1 MASMVTSHPTPAMLA
16 AYAAGSATE
25 GVSLLVAAHL
35 TYCGVCRARVTALEA
50 IGGALLGDAPAGGQA
65 ADGAGLSLDA
75 TLALLDAPA
84 PAVPRSLATAPSPL
98 PRPVAEAIGAPFEAI
113 RWRFRMPGVS
123 ECPIDLGAD
132 ERVSLLRVRP
142 GAGVPAHT
150 HTAEEATLVLAG
162 SLCDRGRTFRAGDV
176 AVATADDDHH
186 PSAGPGE
193 DCLCLAVL
201 SGGLRFTGP
210 FGRAL
215 NVFAE

>member
-1 MASMVTSHPTPAMLA
+1 MVTAHPTAEMLA
-16 AYAAGSATE
+16 AYAAGSAKE

-35 TYCGVCRARVTALEA
+35 TYCAECRVRVAALEA
-50 IGGALLGDAPAGGQA
+50 IGGSLLGVA
-65 ADGAGLSLDA
+65 ATTEGAGPSLEA
-75 TLALLDAPA
+75 TLALLDAPVARPA
-84 PAVPRSLATAPSPL
+84 PAAPVSGTSPL
-98 PRPVAEAIGAPFEAI
+98 PRPVAEALGAPFEAI

-123 ECPIDLGAD
+123 ECPIELGSD

-150 HTAEEATLVLAG
+150 HTAEEATLVFAG
-162 SLCDRGRTFRAGDV
+162 SLCDRGRVFRAGDV

-201 SGGLRFTGP
+201 AGGVRFTGAL
-210 FGRAL
+210 GRAL
-215 NVFAE
+215 NIFAE